1 MRIKKERK
9 SAETPELAPRRKT
22 RVSRV
27 MLAAIFLALS
37 AGIAIPSGLLTK
49 AGAAV
54 QDAARRTGVIA
65 PKSLK
70 PGKPVVRQSK
80 DSQVISESVTNPDGT
95 ITAGKIIT
103 DQPIE
108 RSTADIMADQA
119 LAPAKGGDYVR
130 LRAKKI
136 RHSRENLPAGSGAIE
151 ANQWPLS
158 DGNRPAAEIGA
169 PQTLGTQFDGATG
182 PTETGAFPPD
192 TMGAV
197 GPTQF
202 VVFLNGRLRTFNKT
216 TGVADGAINADSDVF
231 FASVMTPPLAGEV
244 VFTSDPQVRY
254 DRLTSR
260 WFVNII
266 DVVLNAATGAITR
279 PNRILIGVSA
289 AGNETITGGTVWT
302 FYQFQGDATLFT
314 DYQSFGVDSS
324 AIYIGADMFTTAGAF
339 NSTKG
344 WVIPKAPALTA
355 SPLTVWA
362 FSGLVATPT
371 GAGPFAPRGV
381 DNYQVAAT
389 TEGYFIGV
397 DNATFNTLMLRRV
410 TNPGSLGPAP
420 TISANISIATPLT
433 TRFPVLVP
441 HLGNTAGTGGRLDG
455 LDDRLF
461 YAHLR
466 NGRLWTSHNIGVNNT
481 GVAGATNNRNAARWY
496 ELQNIISPGTP
507 SVLQSGT
514 LFDNNATNDANQRNY
529 WIPAILVSGQG
540 HAALGCSIAGTN
552 ERINAFTT
560 GRLVGDT
567 LGTLRDGP
575 GGAALPGY
583 TASATA
589 YNPPGDPGGPSR
601 RWGDY
606 SHTSLDPKD
615 DMSMWTIQ
623 EYCNGTNTYGVRA
636 VRLIAPPPPPTA
648 NLSPNPAAVQLN
660 NPSTSIVVTATPPAG
675 QGFYD
680 PGPDPPA
687 PHTTFNNIAATGAG
701 IIVNSIT
708 FNSPTQITV
717 NVSTVGSTPGSKTIT
732 VTNPDG
738 QTTTFT
744 LLVGPT
750 AVKLDS
756 FSATAFDSGQ
766 VLVQW
771 KSSHEADNL
780 GFNVYREQ
788 NGSRVRVTPQLV
800 AGSALIAGFN
810 ADLTAGK
817 NYVWADTPQAG
828 GKGVRYLLEEFDL
841 RGNRT
846 WHGPVDISYSS
857 GRAPTEAQSAL
868 LTRFGAHQSQLTLG
882 VGSTP
887 VSRKGVL
894 SRTSAP
900 QIDLAGQAAVKIAVK
915 QEGWY
920 RVTQS
925 ELLAAGLS
933 PTADPRLLQ
942 LYVDGQ
948 QLPFIVTGEIDG
960 RLDAT
965 DAIEF
970 YGLGLDTPSTDTR
983 SYWLVAGSQPGK
995 RISVSPTGG
1004 GIGALAASFPYT
1016 VERKDRTLYFSAL
1029 RNGDAENFFG
1039 AVVSGEPVV
1048 QALSLQRVAAGAA
1061 TIEVALQGVTFAQH
1075 RVRVL
1080 LNGAE
1085 AGFVDF
1091 TNQTRGVG
1099 RFQISQSQLRE
1110 GENLVSLAGAAGQS
1124 DVSLIEY
1131 IRITYQH
1138 AYTAEN
1144 NALRFTATG
1153 KQLASVDGFAS
1164 TQIRVLDV
1172 TNPAAVVEATG
1183 TIRRQKSGYGVNFSV
1198 PGDGE
1203 RSLLAF
1209 DASQVKRPARIAA
1222 NRPSNL
1228 RNTGQ
1233 GADLVIVTRGDFF
1246 AALEPL
1252 AALRR
1257 SQGLAVITVDIEA
1270 VYNEFSYG
1278 HKSPQALKDFVTYA
1292 GTSWKRAPRYFLLAG
1307 DASYDARNYLGFGDY
1322 DLVPTQ
1328 LIDTELM
1335 ETVTDDG
1342 IADLSGDGLADLSI
1356 GRLPVRTAQEALAM
1370 VSKIIGYER
1379 ASVSDTLLLASDFD
1393 DGFSF
1398 ENYSNSLRPL
1408 VPGTIR
1414 VNAVTRGTDQ
1424 AASRRELIDAINR
1437 GNKIVNY
1444 MGHGN
1449 LGEWRGNLL
1458 TSADAAS
1465 LTNRDRLSVFVMM
1478 SCLNGYYQD
1487 PSLESLAES
1496 LMRAE
1501 GGAVAVW
1508 ASSGMTS
1515 PGGQIVINQEAYRL
1529 LFDGAVTLGE
1539 ATRRAKA
1546 AVGDNDVRRTWILL
1560 GDPSMRL
1567 R

>member
-1 MRIKKERK
+1 MRINKERK
-9 SAETPELAPRRKT
+9 SAESPDQAPHGKT
-22 RVSRV
+22 RVPRRV
-27 MLAAIFLALS
+27 LLAAMLLTLL
-37 AGIAIPSGLLTK
+37 AGIAVPSGLLTK
-49 AGAAV
+49 VGAAV
-54 QDAARRTGVIA
+54 QDAARRAGVAA
-65 PKSLK
+65 PKSPK
-70 PGKPVVRQSK
+70 PARAVRQSK
-80 DSQVISESVTNPDGT
+80 DSQIVSESVTNPDGT

-103 DQPIE
+103 DLPIQRTTE
-108 RSTADIMADQA
+108 ELMADQA
-119 LAPAKGGDYVR
+119 LAPARGGDYVR
-130 LRAKKI
+130 PRAKKI
-136 RHSRENLPAGSGAIE
+136 RHDLSNRPAATGAIE
-151 ANQWPLS
+151 ANQWPIPE
-158 DGNRPAAEIGA
+158 GNRPATEVGA

-192 TMGAV
+192 TMAAV
-197 GPTQF
+197 GPTQVF
-202 VVFLNGRLRTFNKT
+202 VFLNGRMRTFNKT
-216 TGVADGAINADSDVF
+216 TGVADAAINVDSDVF

-279 PNRILIGVSA
+279 PNRVLIAVSA

-324 AIYIGADMFTTAGAF
+324 ALYIGGDMFTIAGTF

-344 WVIPKAPALTA
+344 FVLPKAPLLTA
-355 SPLTVWA
+355 SPATVWA

-441 HLGNTAGTGGRLDG
+441 HLGNTGGTGGRLDG

-466 NGRLWTSHNIGVNNT
+466 NGRLWTSHSIGVNNT

-529 WIPAILVSGQG
+529 WIPSILVSGQG

-552 ERINAFTT
+552 ERVNAFTT

-575 GGAALPGY
+575 GGVAFPGY

-606 SHTSLDPKD
+606 SNTSLDPKD
-615 DMSMWTIQ
+615 DMTMWTIQ

-636 VRLIAPPPPPTA
+636 VKLIAPPPPPSG
-648 NLSPNPAAVQLN
+648 NLSPNPAAIQLN
-660 NPSTSIVVTATPPAG
+660 NPSTNIVITATAPAG

-680 PGPDPPA
+680 PGADPPA

-708 FNSPTQITV
+708 FNTALQVTL
-717 NVSTVGSTPGSKTIT
+717 NVSTVGSTSGSKTIT
-732 VTNPDG
+732 ITNPDG
-738 QTTTFT
+738 QTTTVNI
-744 LLVGPT
+744 LVGPT
-750 AVKLDS
+750 AVKVDS
-756 FSATAFDSGQ
+756 FSATGFDDGRVLINWKSGQ
-766 VLVQW
+766 E
-771 KSSHEADNL
+771 SDNL
-780 GFNVYREQ
+780 GFNLYREQ
-788 NGSRVRVTPQLV
+788 HGQRVRVTPQLI
-800 AGSALIAGFN
+800 AGSALVAG
-810 ADLTAGK
+810 ASVDLSAGK
-817 NYVWADTPQAG
+817 NYVWADTPQGNSRA
-828 GKGVRYLLEEFDL
+828 VRYWLEAVDL
-841 RGNRT
+841 KGNRT
-846 WHGPVDISYSS
+846 LHGPVDLNHSP
-857 GRAPTEAQSAL
+857 GRAPTQDQSAL
-868 LTRFGAHQSQLTLG
+868 LTRFGAHQSQITLG
-882 VGSTP
+882 VGSAP
-887 VSRKGVL
+887 L
-894 SRTSAP
+894 SRSGMLARTIAP
-900 QIDLAGQAAVKIAVK
+900 QVDLAGQAAVKLSVR

-920 RVTQS
+920 RVTQQ

-933 PTADPRLLQ
+933 PSTDPRLLQ

-948 QLPFIVTGEIDG
+948 QLPFIVTGESDG
-960 RLDAT
+960 RFDPS

-970 YGLGLDTPSTDTR
+970 YGIGLDVPSTDTR
-983 SYWLVAGSQPGK
+983 TYWLTAGSQPGA
-995 RISVSPTGG
+995 RIAISPTRG
-1004 GIGALAASFPYT
+1004 GIGSLPASFAYT
-1016 VERKDRTLYFSAL
+1016 VERKDRTIYFSAL
-1029 RNGDAENFFG
+1029 RNGAAENFFG
-1039 AVVSGEPVV
+1039 PVVSSEQVNQSV
-1048 QALSLQRVAAGAA
+1048 NIQRLAAGAA
-1061 TIEVALQGVTFAQH
+1061 SLEVALQGVTLAQH

-1080 LNGAE
+1080 VNGAE
-1085 AGFVDF
+1085 AGLVEFSGQSRSVA
-1091 TNQTRGVG
+1091 
-1099 RFQISQSQLRE
+1099 RFQVPQSRLRE
-1110 GENLVSLAGAAGQS
+1110 GENTVSFIGAGQT
-1124 DVSLIEY
+1124 DVCLLDY
-1131 IRITYQH
+1131 VRITYQH

-1144 NALRFTATG
+1144 NSLRFTATG
-1153 KQLASVDGFAS
+1153 NQMASVDGFAS
-1164 TQIRVLDV
+1164 TQIRVVDV
-1172 TNPAAVVEATG
+1172 TDPAAVVEVTG
-1183 TIRRQKSGYGVNFSV
+1183 TIRRQKAGYGITFSV
-1198 PGDGE
+1198 PGEGE
-1203 RSLLAF
+1203 RTLLAF
-1209 DASQVKRPARIAA
+1209 DASQVKRPARATA
-1222 NRPSNL
+1222 NRPSSL

-1233 GADLVIVTRGDFF
+1233 GADLVIVAPRDFF
-1246 AALEPL
+1246 AAIEPL
-1252 AALRR
+1252 AALRQ
-1257 SQGLAVITVDIEA
+1257 SQGLAVIMVDPED
-1270 VYNEFSYG
+1270 VMDEFSFG
-1278 HKSPQALKDFVTYA
+1278 HKTPQALKDFLSYA
-1292 GTSWKRAPRYFLLAG
+1292 LTSWKRAPRYALFVG
-1307 DASYDARNYLGFGDY
+1307 DASFDARNYLGFGDY
-1322 DLVPTQ
+1322 DLVPTI

-1335 ETVTDDG
+1335 ETAADTSFG
-1342 IADLSGDGLADLSI
+1342 DLSGDGLEELSI
-1356 GRLPVRTAQEALAM
+1356 GRLPVRTAQEASAM
-1370 VSKIIGYER
+1370 ISKIIGYER
-1379 ASVSDTLLLASDFD
+1379 AVASDSLLLVSDFN

-1398 ENYSNSLRPL
+1398 EQYSNRLRGL
-1408 VPGTIR
+1408 VPGNIR
-1414 VNAVTRGTDQ
+1414 VASITRGTDQ
-1424 AASRRELIDAINR
+1424 AASRRELIDAINQ
-1437 GNKIVNY
+1437 GQKIVNY

-1449 LGEWRGNLL
+1449 VDQWRGDLL

-1478 SCLNGYYQD
+1478 SCLNGYFQEASGD
-1487 PSLESLAES
+1487 SLAES
-1496 LMRAE
+1496 LMRAP

-1515 PGGQIVINQEAYRL
+1515 PGSQIVINEEAYRL
-1529 LFDGAVTLGE
+1529 MFDGSVTLGD

-1546 AVGDNDVRRTWILL
+1546 AVTDSDVRRTWVLL

>member
-1 MRIKKERK
+1 MKINKERK
-9 SAETPELAPRRKT
+9 SAESPDQAPRGNT

-27 MLAAIFLALS
+27 MLAAMLLALL
-37 AGIAIPSGLLTK
+37 AGIAVPSGLLTK
-49 AGAAV
+49 VSAAM
-54 QDAARRTGVIA
+54 QDAAKRVGVVT
-65 PKSLK
+65 PKSPK
-70 PGKPVVRQSK
+70 PAGAVRQSK
-80 DSQVISESVTNPDGT
+80 DSQFVSESVTNPDGT

-103 DQPIE
+103 DLPVQ
-108 RSTADIMADQA
+108 RSSADIMADQS
-119 LAPAKGGDYVR
+119 LAPVKGEEFVK

-136 RHSRENLPAGSGAIE
+136 RHDRSNIPAGPGAIE
-151 ANQWPLS
+151 ANQWPLPE
-158 DGNRPAAEIGA
+158 GNRPATEVGA

-197 GPTQF
+197 GPTQ
-202 VVFLNGRLRTFNKT
+202 VVIFLNGRLRTFNKT
-216 TGVADGAINADSDVF
+216 TGVADGFINADSDVF

-244 VFTSDPQVRY
+244 VFTSDPQVRF
-254 DRLTSR
+254 DRLSNR
-260 WFVNII
+260 WFLNII

-279 PNRILIGVSA
+279 PNRILIAVSDA
-289 AGNETITGGTVWT
+289 ASNGTISGATVWT

-324 AIYIGADMFTTAGAF
+324 ALYIGGDMFTTAGAF

-344 WVIPKAPALTA
+344 FVIPKAPALTA

-441 HLGNTAGTGGRLDG
+441 HLGNTGGTGGRLDG

-466 NGRLWTSHNIGVNNT
+466 NGRLWTSHNVGVNNT

-507 SVLQSGT
+507 TVLQSGT

-529 WIPAILVSGQG
+529 WIPSILVSGQG

-552 ERINAFTT
+552 ERVNAFTT

-567 LGTLRDGP
+567 LGALRDGP

-615 DMSMWTIQ
+615 DMTMWTIQ

-636 VRLIAPPPPPTA
+636 VKLIAPPPPPTA
-648 NLSPNPAAVQLN
+648 NLSPNPAAIQLN

-680 PGPDPPA
+680 PGADPPA
-687 PHTTFNNIAATGAG
+687 PHTTFNNIAASGAG

-708 FNSPTQITV
+708 FNTPTQITV

-738 QTTTFT
+738 QTTTFNI
-744 LLVGPT
+744 LVGPT

-756 FSATAFDSGQ
+756 FSATGFDDGR

-788 NGSRVRVTPQLV
+788 NGQRLRITPQLV
-800 AGSALIAGFN
+800 AGSALVASAN
-810 ADLTAGK
+810 AALTAGK
-817 NYVWADTPQAG
+817 NYVWADTPQANS
-828 GKGVRYLLEEFDL
+828 KAVRYWLEEFDL
-841 RGNRT
+841 KGNRT
-846 WHGPVDISYSS
+846 LHGPVDLNHSP
-857 GRAPTEAQSAL
+857 GRAPNQDQSAL

-887 VSRKGVL
+887 LARNGAL
-894 SRTSAP
+894 ARTVAP
-900 QIDLAGQAAVKIAVK
+900 QVDLAGQSAVKLSIR

-920 RVTQS
+920 RVTQQ
-925 ELLAAGLS
+925 ELLAAGIS
-933 PTADPRLLQ
+933 PSVDPRLLQ

-948 QLPFIVTGEIDG
+948 QQPIIVTGESDG
-960 RLDAT
+960 KLDQM
-965 DAIEF
+965 DALEF
-970 YGLGLDTPSTDTR
+970 YGIGLDVPSTDTR
-983 SYWLVAGSQPGK
+983 TYWLTAGSQPGT
-995 RISVSPTGG
+995 RISISPMRG
-1004 GIGALAASFPYT
+1004 GIGSLPASFAYT

-1029 RNGDAENFFG
+1029 RNGEAENFFG
-1039 AVVSGEPVV
+1039 PVVSSEQVNQSV
-1048 QALSLQRVAAGAA
+1048 NIQRLAAGAA
-1061 TIEVALQGVTFAQH
+1061 SLEVALQGVTLAQH
-1075 RVRVL
+1075 HVRVL
-1080 LNGAE
+1080 LNGTD

-1091 TNQTRGVG
+1091 SGQARGVG
-1099 RFQISQSQLRE
+1099 RFQVSQSRLRE
-1110 GENLVSLAGAAGQS
+1110 GENTVSFIGAGQT
-1124 DVSLIEY
+1124 DVCLLEY
-1131 IRITYQH
+1131 VRITYQH

-1144 NALRFTATG
+1144 NSLRFTATG
-1153 KQLASVDGFAS
+1153 KQMASVNGFAS
-1164 TQIRVLDV
+1164 TQIRAMDM
-1172 TNPAAVVEATG
+1172 TDPAAVVEVTG
-1183 TIRRQKSGYGVNFSV
+1183 TIRRQKSGYGITFSV

-1203 RSLLAF
+1203 RTLLAF
-1209 DASQVKRPARIAA
+1209 DASQVKRPARTAA
-1222 NRPSNL
+1222 NRPSSL

-1233 GADLVIVTRGDFF
+1233 GADLVIVAPRDFF
-1246 AALEPL
+1246 AAIEPL
-1252 AALRR
+1252 VALRQ
-1257 SQGLAVITVDIEA
+1257 SQGLAVIVADIED
-1270 VYNEFSYG
+1270 VTDEFSFG
-1278 HKSPQALKDFVTYA
+1278 HETPQALKDFLSYA
-1292 GTSWKRAPRYFLLAG
+1292 LTSWKRAPRYALFVG
-1307 DASYDARNYLGFGDY
+1307 KASFDPRNYLGFGDY
-1322 DLVPTQ
+1322 DLVPTK
-1328 LIDTELM
+1328 LINTELM
-1335 ETVTDDG
+1335 ETGTDELLGDV
-1342 IADLSGDGLADLSI
+1342 SGDDLAELSI
-1356 GRLPVRTAQEALAM
+1356 GRLPVRTAQEASAM
-1370 VSKIIGYER
+1370 ISKIIGYER
-1379 ASVSDTLLLASDFD
+1379 ALASDSLLLVSDFD
-1393 DGFSF
+1393 NGFSF
-1398 ENYSNSLRPL
+1398 QQYSDRLRPL

-1414 VNAVTRGTDQ
+1414 VASVIRGEDQ
-1424 AASRRELIDAINR
+1424 AASRQELINAINQ
-1437 GNKIVNY
+1437 GQKIVNY

-1449 LGEWRGNLL
+1449 VEQWRGNLL

-1465 LTNRDRLSVFVMM
+1465 LTNRDKLSVFVMM
-1478 SCLNGYYQD
+1478 SCLNGYFHD
-1487 PSLESLAES
+1487 ASTDSLAES
-1496 LMRAE
+1496 LMRAP

-1515 PGGQIVINQEAYRL
+1515 PAGQIVINEEAYRL
-1529 LFDGAVTLGE
+1529 MFDGSVTLGE

-1546 AVGDNDVRRTWILL
+1546 AVTDSDVRRTWVLL